1 MIVKGASR
9 QISNPR
15 PFFYNARMSERF
27 DQVVE
32 IMARLR
38 GEGGCPWDR
47 KQTRE
52 SLKPYLIEEAYE
64 VLETIEAQDDPKL
77 KEELGDVLLQVLF
90 HAQIGRERNTFTI
103 EDVLETLADK
113 LIRRHPHVFGETTDN
128 PTGKKMSAEEV
139 VHRWED
145 IKRQEKADQSG
156 NGDTG
161 SALDGVPKSLPALL
175 RAYQLQVRAARVG
188 FDWPHDETGYAQV
201 VGKVHEELR
210 EVEEARAAAA
220 HDATD
225 AARRRLQD
233 EIGDIL
239 FALVNLARLVKV
251 NPEEALRG
259 AANRFAAR
267 FTHMEQGAKS
277 RGRSLSDMTLAE
289 MDRLWDE
296 AKTAEENKAQP

>member
-1 MIVKGASR
+1 
-9 QISNPR
+9 
-15 PFFYNARMSERF
+15 MSERF

-52 SLKPYLIEEAYE
+52 SLKPYLVEEAYE

-77 KEELGDVLLQVLF
+77 KEELGDVLLQILF
-90 HAQIGRERNTFTI
+90 HAEIGRERSTFTI

-113 LIRRHPHVFGETTDN
+113 LIRRHPHVFGEKTN
-128 PTGKKMSAEEV
+128 APPEPLPAKISAEEV
-139 VHRWED
+139 VHRWEE

-156 NGDTG
+156 NGDAG

-175 RAYQLQVRAARVG
+175 RAYQLQVRAARIG

-201 VGKVHEELR
+201 VNKVHEELR
-210 EVEEARAAAA
+210 EVEEARADVAQ
-220 HDATD
+220 DATE

-233 EIGDIL
+233 EVGDIL
-239 FALVNLARLVKV
+239 FALVNLARVVKV

-259 AANRFAAR
+259 SANRFATR
-267 FTHMEQGAKS
+267 FTHMEQAAKS
-277 RGRSLSDMTLAE
+277 RGHSLSEMTLAE

-296 AKTAEENKAQP
+296 AKTAEGNKAQP

>member
-1 MIVKGASR
+1 
-9 QISNPR
+9 
-15 PFFYNARMSERF
+15 MS
-27 DQVVE
+27 
-32 IMARLR
+32 RLR
-38 GEGGCPWDR
+38 GDGGCPWDR

-113 LIRRHPHVFGETTDN
+113 LIRRHPHVFGETTNN
-128 PTGKKMSAEEV
+128 PPVVKTADEV
-139 VHRWED
+139 VHRWEE
-145 IKRQEKADQSG
+145 IKRQEKADQFG

-201 VGKVHEELR
+201 VNKVHEELR
-210 EVEEARAAAA
+210 EVEEARADVAQ
-220 HDATD
+220 HATD

-233 EIGDIL
+233 EVGDIL
-239 FALVNLARLVKV
+239 FALVNLARVVKV

-259 AANRFAAR
+259 SANRFAAR
-267 FTHMEQGAKS
+267 FTHMEQAAKS
-277 RGRSLSDMTLAE
+277 HGRSLSEMTLAE

-296 AKTAEENKAQP
+296 AKTAEGNKAQP

>member
-1 MIVKGASR
+1 
-9 QISNPR
+9 
-15 PFFYNARMSERF
+15 MSERF
-27 DQVVE
+27 DQIVA

-90 HAQIGRERNTFTI
+90 HAQIGREHRTFTI

-113 LIRRHPHVFGETTDN
+113 LIRRHPHVFGEAKVD
-128 PTGKKMSAEEV
+128 GADEV
-139 VHRWED
+139 VHRWEE
-145 IKRQEKADQSG
+145 IKRQEKSDQSG
-156 NGDTG
+156 NGDAG
-161 SALDGVPKSLPALL
+161 SALDGVPKSLPTLL

-188 FDWPHDETGYAQV
+188 FDWPQDEAGYAQV

-210 EVEEARAAAA
+210 EVEEARADAAQ
-220 HDATD
+220 DATE

-233 EIGDIL
+233 EVGDVL

-259 AANRFAAR
+259 SANRFAAR
-267 FTHMEQGAKS
+267 FTHMEQAAKA

-296 AKTAEENKAQP
+296 AKTAEGNKAQP

>member
-1 MIVKGASR
+1 
-9 QISNPR
+9 
-15 PFFYNARMSERF
+15 MSKRF

-32 IMARLR
+32 IMSRLR

-77 KEELGDVLLQVLF
+77 KEELGDVLLQILF
-90 HAQIGRERNTFTI
+90 HAEIGRERSTFTI

-113 LIRRHPHVFGETTDN
+113 LVRRHPHVFGETT
-128 PTGKKMSAEEV
+128 PSPPAKISAEEV
-139 VHRWED
+139 VHRWEE

-161 SALDGVPKSLPALL
+161 SALDGVPKALPALL

-201 VGKVHEELR
+201 VNKVQEELR
-210 EVEEARAAAA
+210 EVEEARADVAQNATAAA
-220 HDATD
+220 
-225 AARRRLQD
+225 RQRLQD
-233 EIGDIL
+233 EVGDIL
-239 FALVNLARLVKV
+239 FALVNLARVVKV

-259 AANRFAAR
+259 TANRFAAR
-267 FTHMEQGAKS
+267 FTHMEQAAKS
-277 RGRSLSDMTLAE
+277 RGRALSEMTLAE

-296 AKTAEENKAQP
+296 AKASEGNTAQYD

>member
-1 MIVKGASR
+1 
-9 QISNPR
+9 
-15 PFFYNARMSERF
+15 MSERF

-32 IMARLR
+32 IMSRLR

-90 HAQIGRERNTFTI
+90 HAQIGREHNTFTI

-113 LIRRHPHVFGETTDN
+113 LIRRHPHVFGETKVS
-128 PTGKKMSAEEV
+128 GAEEV
-139 VHRWED
+139 VHRWEE
-145 IKRQEKADQSG
+145 IKRREKSDRSG
-156 NGDTG
+156 NGDEG
-161 SALDGVPKSLPALL
+161 SALDGVPKALPALL

-188 FDWPHDETGYAQV
+188 FDWPHDEAGYARV

-210 EVEEARAAAA
+210 EVEEARAAVAQ
-220 HDATD
+220 DATET
-225 AARRRLQD
+225 ARRHLQD

-259 AANRFAAR
+259 AANRFASR
-267 FTHMEQGAKS
+267 FAHMERVAKT
-277 RGRSLSDMTLAE
+277 RGRSLSEMTLAE

-296 AKTAEENKAQP
+296 AKTAEGNQTQP

>member
-1 MIVKGASR
+1 
-9 QISNPR
+9 
-15 PFFYNARMSERF
+15 MSERF
-27 DQVVE
+27 DQVVA

-47 KQTRE
+47 KQTRD

-90 HAQIGRERNTFTI
+90 HAQIGREHNTFTI

-113 LIRRHPHVFGETTDN
+113 LIRRHPHVFGETKVS
-128 PTGKKMSAEEV
+128 GAEEV
-139 VHRWED
+139 IHRWEE
-145 IKRQEKADQSG
+145 IKRQEKAGQSE
-156 NGDTG
+156 NGDSG
-161 SALDGVPKSLPALL
+161 SALDGVPKALPALL
-175 RAYQLQVRAARVG
+175 RAYQMQVRAARVG
-188 FDWPHDETGYAQV
+188 FDWPHDETGYALV

-210 EVEEARAAAA
+210 EVEEARAATAQN
-220 HDATD
+220 ATE

-233 EIGDIL
+233 EVGDIL
-239 FALVNLARLVKV
+239 FALVNLARLLKV

-259 AANRFAAR
+259 SANRFAAR
-267 FTHMEQGAKS
+267 FTHMEQAAKAG
-277 RGRSLSDMTLAE
+277 GRSLSGMTLAE

-296 AKTAEENKAQP
+296 AKAAEGNKAQP

>member
-1 MIVKGASR
+1 
-9 QISNPR
+9 
-15 PFFYNARMSERF
+15 MSERF

-32 IMARLR
+32 IMSRLR

-64 VLETIEAQDDPKL
+64 VLETIEAQDDPGL
-77 KEELGDVLLQVLF
+77 KEELGDVLLQILF

-113 LIRRHPHVFGETTDN
+113 LIRRHPHVFGEAAQAPRD
-128 PTGKKMSAEEV
+128 KQISAEEV

-145 IKRQEKADQSG
+145 IKRREKSDRSG
-156 NGDTG
+156 NGDAG
-161 SALDGVPKSLPALL
+161 SALDGVPTALPALL

-188 FDWPHDETGYAQV
+188 FDWPHDEAGYARV

-210 EVEEARAAAA
+210 EVEEARAAVAQ
-220 HDATD
+220 DATE
-225 AARRRLQD
+225 AARRHLQD

-259 AANRFAAR
+259 AANRFASR
-267 FTHMEQGAKS
+267 FTHMEKGAKD
-277 RGRSLSDMTLAE
+277 RGRSLSEMTLAE

-296 AKTAEENKAQP
+296 AKTAEGNQAQP